1 MLGLAVAGLIGLGVS
16 IAGAQSDDGP
26 QGFDPLSTDEEA
38 IALAQAQGSNPAETT
53 GLGDDDVVL
62 LVERHEEPKGDE
74 ADGGRRADVY
84 VYSYDDDRL
93 TLTVVDVL
101 TGEVVQSTVLAD
113 TQLPLVAEEVD
124 RAEELALADPG
135 LQRDLA
141 TAYRQATGRE
151 LTDPATQLE
160 IQALIF
166 RADGNP
172 GVRGGAAACGRHRC
186 AQFMIQTPDDLL
198 VNLFP
203 VIDLST
209 GRVVSRTGDFS

>member
-1 MLGLAVAGLIGLGVS
+1 MEIADAEVRRIVTEYTREAGVRNL
-16 IAGAQSDDGP
+16 
-26 QGFDPLSTDEEA
+26 
-38 IALAQAQGSNPAETT
+38 
-53 GLGDDDVVL
+53 
-62 LVERHEEPKGDE
+62 ERE
-74 ADGGRRADVY
+74 
-84 VYSYDDDRL
+84 
-93 TLTVVDVL
+93 
-101 TGEVVQSTVLAD
+101 
-113 TQLPLVAEEVD
+113 
-124 RAEELALADPG
+124 
-135 LQRDLA
+135 LA

-203 VIDLST
+203 VIDLSA